1 MNYSK
6 SLLLILSFFVFL
18 SCTAHPK
25 NDNSLLWKVSG
36 NGLEKPSYIFGTHHL
51 IPVSF
56 LDSVAGIHDAFEN
69 TEQTVGELD
78 MSNMAEMQTELMGHS
93 QLPEGVT
100 YDSLLT
106 PQEYTQLD
114 STLKSLL
121 NVGLEHLGTL
131 KPTMLSNLISISFY
145 QKYYPSISNE
155 ANIDQYFQ
163 SEAINRNR
171 PIIGL
176 ENTEDQIYVLLN
188 SQTIER
194 QAEMLICM
202 VQNPDLLKEQMDE
215 LQEAY
220 HSQDINALF
229 ELSVKDTPND
239 PCPST
244 EEEKNALNKDRNIK
258 WLEKLPAIMADKPS
272 FIAVGSLH
280 LPGEVGLIEG
290 LRARGYNVEP
300 VS

>member
-6 SLLLILSFFVFL
+6 SLFVILSFFVLL
-18 SCTAHPK
+18 SCTAQPK
-25 NDNSLLWKVSG
+25 NENSLLWKVTG
-36 NGLEKPSYIFGTHHL
+36 NGLEKPSYLFGTHHL

-56 LDSVAGIHDAFEN
+56 LDSVAGVHNAFEN

-78 MSNMAEMQTELMGHS
+78 MSNMAEMQMELMGHS

-100 YDSLLT
+100 YDSLLS
-106 PQEYTQLD
+106 PEEVTQLD

-121 NVGLEHLGTL
+121 NVGLEQLGTL
-131 KPTMLSNLISISFY
+131 KPSMLSNLISVTFY
-145 QKYYPSISNE
+145 QKHYPTISNE

-188 SQTIER
+188 AQTIER

-220 HSQDINALF
+220 HSQDINALY
-229 ELSVKDTPND
+229 ELSVKETPND

-244 EEEKNALNKDRNIK
+244 EEEKNALNKDRNMK

-272 FIAVGSLH
+272 FIAVGCLH

-290 LRARGYNVEP
+290 LREQGYNVEP